1 MKRLLLVILLGP
13 ISAGAEA
20 REPMVYVCL
29 EGERH
34 VYQST
39 PCAGVKLRHWAM
51 RPEGIDEAPMVPN
64 ASLRS
69 QLRQKDRSQKP
80 RASSV
85 RQRNKGG
92 TKIDACGQARSGRER
107 AYAKAEL
114 KSDFAMSSFWD
125 NKVHE
130 ACW

>member
-1 MKRLLLVILLGP
+1 MFTSPRHAPALSYGTVPCGQKALMR
-13 ISAGAEA
+13 
-20 REPMVYVCL
+20 RRWCPM
-29 EGERH
+29 RH
-34 VYQST
+34 
-39 PCAGVKLRHWAM
+39 
-51 RPEGIDEAPMVPN
+51 
-64 ASLRS
+64 LRS